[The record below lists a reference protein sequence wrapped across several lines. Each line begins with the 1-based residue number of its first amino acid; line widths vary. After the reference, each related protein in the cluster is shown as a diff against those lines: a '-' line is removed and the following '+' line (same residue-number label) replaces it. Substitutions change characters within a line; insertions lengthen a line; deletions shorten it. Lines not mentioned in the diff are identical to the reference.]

1 LKVSQIVVLEQ
12 SVDRGSKGEQFLVG
26 VAERVAEA
34 LRLGA
39 SGSVIELSVAE
50 CRQSE
55 HQSSGDGPVISGTDI
70 DRGDLNG
77 ASRDSSVRNSNAVQD
92 RARRSAS
99 VGVVRKSRAVL
110 LSKPE
115 ISSVGGP
122 EKLLVRKTVRVRTRG
137 GGFNR
142 VEGGVTVT
150 NDAPSV

>member
-1 LKVSQIVVLEQ
+1 M
-12 SVDRGSKGEQFLVG
+12 
-26 VAERVAEA
+26 
-34 LRLGA
+34 
-39 SGSVIELSVAE
+39 
-50 CRQSE
+50 
-55 HQSSGDGPVISGTDI
+55 
-70 DRGDLNG
+70 
-77 ASRDSSVRNSNAVQD
+77 
-92 RARRSAS
+92 
-99 VGVVRKSRAVL
+99 RKSRAVL